1 MAVATCSR
9 TLEQEFGIPTAP
21 VSTLEFADVIADD
34 RRFHGVPL
42 RFTYTPHPVAGMTA
56 PVLRKYIDGTD
67 PATHRRVMNEI
78 VDALT
83 QPISNEESRATD
95 FAPATRSGIRQAL
108 LEPDTEGNLQRLFYE
123 RGWTDGLPIILP
135 TEDRV
140 AEMLTGTT
148 HASDEVVGEI
158 YLHDTRERLKFTV
171 EMVAII
177 AVMAGARAEHLP
189 VILAVASTGQP
200 SIPGSTTP
208 FATMLLVNG
217 PIRNQVE
224 MNSGI
229 GAFSPRTLANSVVGR
244 AWTLLTINWGYM
256 RLRKQFWTSQGNP
269 IGYNNMCV
277 AESEERSP
285 WEPFHVQKGFKPEES
300 AISLFRGWNFI
311 NNVVG
316 SSHRSIG
323 EDMFTQLRPLPGL
336 FSAATLILDPL
347 VARHLKNDQGFQSKL
362 DFCRWLS
369 QNFKMPAEE
378 FWDNDLVDMMMGP
391 LANQGVQP
399 YATWKKLPK
408 DALIAP
414 YNNPD
419 NMNILVVGG
428 ETSPMWKVSDFSYTV
443 SASVD
448 KWRAK
453 PLTGEC
459 ADGSCGL
466 PDAPS
471 NGSH

>member
-1 MAVATCSR
+1 
-9 TLEQEFGIPTAP
+9 
-21 VSTLEFADVIADD
+21 
-34 RRFHGVPL
+34 
-42 RFTYTPHPVAGMTA
+42 MTS
-56 PVLRKYIDGTD
+56 PVLRKYVEGAD
-67 PATHRRVMNEI
+67 PATDRRVMEEI
-78 VDALT
+78 VEALT
-83 QPISNEESRATD
+83 KPMSEEERLPD
-95 FAPATRSGIRQAL
+95 FVPATRIGVRQAL
-108 LEPDTEGNLQRLFYE
+108 LDPDTDDNLQRLFYE

-135 TEDRV
+135 TEERV

-148 HASDEVVGEI
+148 HPPDEVVGEV
-158 YLHDTRERLKFTV
+158 YLHDTREHLKFTV

-177 AVMAGARAEHLP
+177 GVMAGARPEQLP
-189 VILAVASTGQP
+189 VLLAVASTGQP

-217 PIRNQVE
+217 PIRNQIG

-229 GAFSPRTLANSVVGR
+229 GAFSPRTLANSVIGR

-256 RLRKQFWTSQGNP
+256 RLKKQFWTSQGNP

-277 AESEERSP
+277 SENEERSP

-300 AISLFRGWNFI
+300 AVSLFRGWNLI

-316 SSHRSIG
+316 SSRRSIG

-347 VARHLKNDQGFQSKL
+347 VARHLKNDQGFQSKP

-369 QNFKMPAEE
+369 KNFRMPAGE
-378 FWDNDLVDMMMGP
+378 FWDNDLVDMLMGP
-391 LANQGVQP
+391 LANQGVEP
-399 YATWKKLPK
+399 YAAWKKLPK

-414 YNNPD
+414 YDKPE
-419 NMNILVVGG
+419 NMNVLVVGG
-428 ETSPMWKVSDFSYTV
+428 ETSPMWKVADFSFTV

-448 KWRAK
+448 KWRAT
-453 PLTGEC
+453 PLADGC
-459 ADGSCGL
+459 SDGSCGF
-466 PDAPS
+466 PDEPS
-471 NGSH
+471 N